1 MDVSEMTTREEM
13 VTEPSTSD
21 KDYRGDTIA
30 DPVGNAIRQANAEDN
45 QYPAFVLKQ
54 FETSNVNIFGKP
66 FPNNGEALRPNQQYL
81 DGLYEV
87 AASNLE
93 DDNMEGMMQLAVDA
107 YGDTFD
113 KIIDSIEWMLCDE
126 SGLSKEFRWNNL
138 VAPYGNEA
146 HKFHARRAIT
156 KFTYLKSLET
166 LDKTPDGI
174 LPAWLEAQQEKMFTA
189 SANAGLN
196 HMLAA
201 KTRELNGN
209 KKFDVSQK
217 ALEYNIKLAT
227 QSTADY
233 YSKPKDKKIELVSLQ
248 ALKGFQVAC

>member
-1 MDVSEMTTREEM
+1 MDVSEMPTRPEM
-13 VTEPSTSD
+13 KNDDFTSD
-21 KDYRGDTIA
+21 KNYRGDTIA
-30 DPVGNAIRQANAEDN
+30 DPVGNAIRQANAEAS
-45 QYPAFVLKQ
+45 QYPPFILEQ

-93 DDNMEGMMQLAVDA
+93 DDNMEAMMQLALAA

-126 SGLSKEFRWNNL
+126 SGLSKEFRWNNI

-156 KFTYLKSLET
+156 KFTYLKSLRALESA
-166 LDKTPDGI
+166 PDGI
-174 LPAWLEAQQEKMFTA
+174 LPAWLEAQQEKMFAT
-189 SANAGLN
+189 SANAGLL

-201 KTRELNGN
+201 KTRELNEN
-209 KKFDVSQK
+209 KKFEVSQK
-217 ALEYNIKLAT
+217 ALEYNIKLAA

-233 YSKPKDKKIELVSLQ
+233 YSKPRDKKIELVSLE

>member
-1 MDVSEMTTREEM
+1 MDVSEMPTRPEM
-13 VTEPSTSD
+13 ENDASTSD
-21 KDYRGDTIA
+21 KNYRGDTIA
-30 DPVGNAIRQANAEDN
+30 DPVGNAIRQAHAEAN
-45 QYPAFVLKQ
+45 QYPSFILQQ
-54 FETSNVNIFGKP
+54 FETSNVNIFGKS

-93 DDNMEGMMQLAVDA
+93 DDNMEGMMQLASTA

-126 SGLSKEFRWNNL
+126 SGLSKEFRWNNI

-156 KFTYLKSLET
+156 KFTYQKSLRALEEA
-166 LDKTPDGI
+166 PDAM
-174 LPAWLEAQQEKMFTA
+174 LPAWLEAQQEKMFAT
-189 SANAGLN
+189 SANAGLL

-201 KTRELNGN
+201 KTRELNEN
-209 KKFDVSQK
+209 KEFKVSQK